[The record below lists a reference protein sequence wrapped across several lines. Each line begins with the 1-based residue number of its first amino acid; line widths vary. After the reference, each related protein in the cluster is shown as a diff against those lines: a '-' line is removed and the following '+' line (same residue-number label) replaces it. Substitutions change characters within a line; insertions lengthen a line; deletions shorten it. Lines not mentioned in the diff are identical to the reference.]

1 MRDEIIA
8 IEEECHGIIGVAES
22 YKAAVDC
29 VIDWG
34 CERPITE
41 EEKENICT
49 WDMNK
54 FNEMFDGQ
62 FQMYYIDLWR

>member
-1 MRDEIIA
+1 MMDEIIA
-8 IEEECHGIIGVAES
+8 IEEESHGIIGVAES

-29 VIDWG
+29 VINWG
-34 CERPITE
+34 CEQPITE
-41 EEKENICT
+41 KEKENIYT
-49 WDMNK
+49 WDIEK

>member
-1 MRDEIIA
+1 MKDEIIA
-8 IEEECHGIIGVAES
+8 IKEESHGIIGVAEN

-34 CERPITE
+34 CEQPITE
-41 EEKENICT
+41 ENIYT
-49 WDMNK
+49 WDIEK

-62 FQMYYIDLWR
+62 FQMCYIDLWR